1 MAQRS
6 ILRFRVFFGV
16 FSCVFSGPA
25 PTESPVSSHASN
37 EETLGTAE
45 KTIKPPAIKRQ
56 KIKEDNN
63 ACRKDFAWHRHED
76 DVDIGKSGVSA

>member
-6 ILRFRVFFGV
+6 ILGCFFV
-16 FSCVFSGPA
+16 CFFVCFSGPA
-25 PTESPVSSHASN
+25 PTESPVSSYASN
-37 EETLGTAE
+37 EETLETAE

-56 KIKEDNN
+56 KIKEDNY

-76 DVDIGKSGVSA
+76 DVDTGKSGVSA